1 MRTLAAAYSLR
12 FHACLLYV
20 LVFLCVYKAA
30 GGSPFSS
37 QGLVWGGGVYLAMQ
51 AAYLFNRLEDQAE
64 DEFNGDVLRLAPGP
78 RRAAKFFL
86 AAVFALLAGLAM
98 YFHRAARP
106 VAIYSLA
113 VIPLY
118 SWPRLPLKRFM
129 LFKPLS
135 IALGF
140 FLMSFFLPLS
150 LASPGAF
157 PDWRSIPA
165 LLYSNWQLPAV
176 FFLNSVFLDLRDER
190 GDALA
195 GVVTLPVAL
204 GAGRAAVLL
213 AASCAV
219 LAIALFARGDAV
231 PAAFSLFLAAASAG
245 ALRGPG
251 RDYYNHVILM
261 EDAVCIAALLA

>member
-12 FHACLLYV
+12 SHVCLLYA

-37 QGLVWGGGVYLAMQ
+37 RGLVWGGGVYLAMQ

-64 DEFNGDVLRLAPGP
+64 DEFNGDVLRLAPGL
-78 RRAAKFFL
+78 RRAAKASL
-86 AAVFALLAGLAM
+86 AAAFALLAGLAM
-98 YFHRAARP
+98 YFHPASRP
-106 VAIYSLA
+106 VAVYSLV

-129 LFKPLS
+129 IFKPLS
-135 IALGF
+135 IAAGA
-140 FLMSFFLPLS
+140 FLMSFYLPFS
-150 LASPGAF
+150 LAAPGAF
-157 PDWRSIPA
+157 PGWRGIPA
-165 LLYSNWQLPAV
+165 LLYANWPLAAI
-176 FFLNSVFLDLRDER
+176 FFLNTVFLDLRDER

-195 GVVTLPVAL
+195 GVATLPAAL

-213 AASCAV
+213 SAACAV
-219 LAIALFARGDAV
+219 LAAALFARGAAA
-231 PAAFSLFLAAASAG
+231 PAAFSLFLSAASAG

-251 RDYYNHVILM
+251 RDYYNHVISI
-261 EDAVCIAALLA
+261 EDAACMAALLV